1 VISLPEQLKLVDVK
15 VLTSEANATDA
26 TVITFTFPI
35 TVARN
40 QKIKCKS
47 IGVRVVLSDFPS
59 AWAEY
64 KDKKDV
70 LHALSETF
78 YWQGYSHK
86 ENVDQWLAD
95 DIKEILVYVQQNEYP
110 TKIYVEPSLE
120 IYE

>member
-70 LHALSETF
+70 LHAMSKTF
-78 YWQGYSHK
+78 YWQGYSHI
-86 ENVDQWLAD
+86 ENIDQWLTD
-95 DIKEILVYVQQNEYP
+95 DIKQILVYVQQNEYP
-110 TKIYVEPSLE
+110 TKIYVEVSLE
-120 IYE
+120 VYE